1 MHLTT
6 TTEQCPQAAGI
17 RGPQVPGKGSLGDQS
32 SLGDRARRPSAKALQ
47 AEPCLHPPCPDA
59 GRDRPPAH
67 SQCRA
72 AFEFGGRAGFQ
83 ARHLKDARSAFLCAV
98 SVAASIR
105 LSEAQNT
112 QPILSRTSNLR
123 PATSSFYS
131 TQWTSR
137 THIKCRAISNLSF
150 PTRQFSRSPHLP
162 VSAAESAWGT
172 DASHTLPVQ
181 IRVSKGLR

>member
-1 MHLTT
+1 MYWTT
-6 TTEQCPQAAGI
+6 TTEQGPQA
-17 RGPQVPGKGSLGDQS
+17 Q
-32 SLGDRARRPSAKALQ
+32 RPSAKALQ
-47 AEPCLHPPCPDA
+47 AEPCLHPPGPDE

-72 AFEFGGRAGFQ
+72 AFQFGGRAGFQ
-83 ARHLKDARSAFLCAV
+83 ARHLKDARSAFLLALSYREGCAV

-112 QPILSRTSNLR
+112 QPTLSRTSNLR

-137 THIKCRAISNLSF
+137 THIKCRAISNLVFS
-150 PTRQFSRSPHLP
+150 TRQFSRSPHLP
-162 VSAAESAWGT
+162 LSAAESARGAE
-172 DASHTLPVQ
+172 ASHTLPSQ

>member
-1 MHLTT
+1 MYWTT
-6 TTEQCPQAAGI
+6 TTEPQ
-17 RGPQVPGKGSLGDQS
+17 
-32 SLGDRARRPSAKALQ
+32 RPSAKALQ

-67 SQCRA
+67 QQCRA
-72 AFEFGGRAGFQ
+72 AFEFGGRAGLRIPGVPDGPAGLQ
-83 ARHLKDARSAFLCAV
+83 ARHLKDARSAFLLALSYREGCAV

-112 QPILSRTSNLR
+112 QPTLSRTSNLR

-131 TQWTSR
+131 TQWASR
-137 THIKCRAISNLSF
+137 THIKCRAISNLVFS
-150 PTRQFSRSPHLP
+150 TRQFSRSPHLP
-162 VSAAESAWGT
+162 VSAAESAHCAE
-172 DASHTLPVQ
+172 ASHTLPSQ